1 MRLSTHDSFACSEAI
16 AEVRRR
22 ADAACQAHDTEEALK
37 ALLEV
42 RNACVRAAVQIREA
56 AERARDHAQRNAA

>member
-1 MRLSTHDSFACSEAI
+1 MRLSTADSFKCAEAI

-42 RNACVRAAVQIREA
+42 RNACVRASVAIREA
-56 AERARDHAQRNAA
+56 ADRARNHAQRSAA